1 MNMLKTIPAMLAV
14 LLMTAAPLLAH
25 ADSREAARNATTA
38 AGVQSNAIVGNPAP
52 NFEATDS
59 TGKTHKLSDL
69 RGKIVVL
76 EWTNDMCPYV
86 HKFYDSG
93 TMQKMQQD
101 AVSKGIVWLSVVS
114 SAKNKE
120 GFTDAEGANRDIEK
134 FKSHE
139 TGRLLDPTGALGH
152 LYSATSTPHM
162 FVIDRTGT
170 LVYAGA
176 MDDQPSV
183 SPSTLKDA
191 KNYVTAALDDLAAN
205 RPVAVNTS
213 KPYGCAVKY

>member
-1 MNMLKTIPAMLAV
+1 MLKSAPAILAA
-14 LLMTAAPLLAH
+14 LLLATAPFQAH
-25 ADSREAARNATTA
+25 ADSREAARNAVA
-38 AGVQSNAIVGNPAP
+38 AASVQSNAVVGSPAP

-59 TGKTHKLSDL
+59 TGKLHKLSDL

-93 TMQKMQQD
+93 TMQKMQED

-120 GFTDAEGANRDIEK
+120 GFTDAEGANKDIAK

-152 LYSATSTPHM
+152 LYTATSTPHM
-162 FVIDRTGT
+162 FVVDRNGV
-170 LVYAGA
+170 LAYAGA

-191 KNYVTAALDDLAAN
+191 KNYVTAALDDLMAG
-205 RPVAVNTS
+205 RPVAVSTS